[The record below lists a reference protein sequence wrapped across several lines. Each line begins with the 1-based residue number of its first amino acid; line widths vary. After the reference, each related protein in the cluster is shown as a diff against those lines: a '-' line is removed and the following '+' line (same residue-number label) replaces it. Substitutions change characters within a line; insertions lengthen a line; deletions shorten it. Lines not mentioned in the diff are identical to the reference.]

1 MKEKNFIEIIRSND
15 GIINNIIIMYCDN
28 NADRDDLRQE
38 ILAQLWKAI
47 PKFRGDSKISTW
59 IYRVALNV
67 AISDFRKRKREPA
80 TLNTQNIYPD
90 VPDSGTG
97 KTEDEIILLHR
108 AIEKLT
114 RVERAMVLLYLESQP
129 YEDISEIMGITPNH
143 ARVKMHRIKD
153 KLKVIFKELTDG

>member
-1 MKEKNFIEIIRSND
+1 
-15 GIINNIIIMYCDN
+15 MYCDN
-28 NADRDDLRQE
+28 SADRDDLRQE

-59 IYRVALNV
+59 IYRIALNV

-80 TLNTQNIYPD
+80 ILNTQNIYPE
-90 VPDSGTG
+90 VPDSGDG
-97 KTEDEIILLHR
+97 KIEDEIILLHR

-114 RVERAMVLLYLESQP
+114 RVERAIVLLYLESQP
-129 YEDISEIMGITPNH
+129 HEDISEIMGITPNH

-153 KLKVIFKELTDG
+153 KLKVIFKDLTDG